1 VQRWRRWVLVAVIVA
16 AAGAGAAFGLNALL
30 TTVVPQAPTC
40 TLGSGTT
47 AVDFDPEQAADAAT
61 VAAVAKRRGLPNH
74 AVTVALAAALQE
86 SKLYNVNYGDRDS
99 VGIFQQR
106 PSQGWGTP
114 AQLIDPAYA
123 ANAFYSHLE
132 KIPTWRTLEV
142 AKAAQLVQHSAD
154 GSAYAQWEDQA
165 RALAGALTGEVQAG
179 LACKWSD
186 RREPQSRALT
196 AAAGRQLGADWMAT
210 DKGAAHDW
218 TVAEWL
224 VAHSYDYGIV
234 AVSAQGQRWTAK
246 SGRWRADSHAGAP
259 ATYLLAKPPKPS

>member
-1 VQRWRRWVLVAVIVA
+1 M
-16 AAGAGAAFGLNALL
+16 
-30 TTVVPQAPTC
+30 
-40 TLGSGTT
+40 
-47 AVDFDPEQAADAAT
+47 
-61 VAAVAKRRGLPNH
+61 AKRRGLPNH

-154 GSAYAQWEDQA
+154 VGIF
-165 RALAGALTGEVQAG
+165 
-179 LACKWSD
+179 
-186 RREPQSRALT
+186 
-196 AAAGRQLGADWMAT
+196 AA
-210 DKGAAHDW
+210 
-218 TVAEWL
+218 V
-224 VAHSYDYGIV
+224 
-234 AVSAQGQRWTAK
+234 
-246 SGRWRADSHAGAP
+246 
-259 ATYLLAKPPKPS
+259 

>member
-1 VQRWRRWVLVAVIVA
+1 MVAVVVA

-30 TTVVPQAPTC
+30 TTVVPQAATC
-40 TLGSGTT
+40 TLGSGQT

-154 GSAYAQWEDQA
+154 VGIF
-165 RALAGALTGEVQAG
+165 
-179 LACKWSD
+179 
-186 RREPQSRALT
+186 
-196 AAAGRQLGADWMAT
+196 AA
-210 DKGAAHDW
+210 
-218 TVAEWL
+218 V
-224 VAHSYDYGIV
+224 
-234 AVSAQGQRWTAK
+234 
-246 SGRWRADSHAGAP
+246 
-259 ATYLLAKPPKPS
+259 